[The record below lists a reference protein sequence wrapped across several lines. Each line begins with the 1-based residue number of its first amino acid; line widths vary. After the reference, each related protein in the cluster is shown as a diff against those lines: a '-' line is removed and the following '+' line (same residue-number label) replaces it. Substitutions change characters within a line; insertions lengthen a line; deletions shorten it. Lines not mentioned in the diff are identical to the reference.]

1 LPAAFVCDSSET
13 AVTSELLR
21 LVSKN
26 TQRDTSQRQ
35 GAPPHSRCTGPC
47 CVERNHIGS
56 AANKAIVKSAA
67 GSWERRDTSSSS
79 TLPSAVK
86 SGAVAGR
93 RLSMTTAAQRDEVSR
108 ILALTKDDPKEA
120 YGVVERQL
128 SVLVLRTQVMLSLS
142 GIVITVTGFSG
153 RAIAQTNDLARVLVS
168 LGILV
173 VLAAAAT
180 GIGGVLRL
188 RWLTQELTDDT
199 RETLTRM
206 LGIRD
211 TKSKFLS
218 AALVLFLVGF
228 SCYCVAIAQMLIHV
242 TPTG

>member
-1 LPAAFVCDSSET
+1 
-13 AVTSELLR
+13 
-21 LVSKN
+21 
-26 TQRDTSQRQ
+26 
-35 GAPPHSRCTGPC
+35 
-47 CVERNHIGS
+47 
-56 AANKAIVKSAA
+56 
-67 GSWERRDTSSSS
+67 
-79 TLPSAVK
+79 
-86 SGAVAGR
+86 
-93 RLSMTTAAQRDEVSR
+93 MTTAAQRDEVSR

-168 LGILV
+168 LGILI

-206 LGIRD
+206 LEIRD

-228 SCYCVAIAQMLIHV
+228 GCYCVAIAQMLIHV